1 MNTDSILNEIKKTN
15 HYYLAK
21 AITILENK
29 SQGYKELLDK
39 IYPVKNNSIKIGI
52 TGAPGSGKSSL
63 TNKLI
68 DRFIKQDKKIGVLAV
83 DPSSPFSGGAL
94 LGDRLRMIGHSNSDN
109 VFIRSLASRGSLG
122 GLNSSIFEI
131 LDLMDYAGFDILL
144 IETVGVGQSEID
156 IVNIADIV
164 LMLLTPTSGDEIQM
178 FKAGIVE
185 IADIFVINKMDLGN
199 AERKELEIKNYFS
212 LTDIEPIILK
222 ISAKNN
228 LGIDELIK
236 EIFDFYSINK
246 DYIKNKKNKLKKQ
259 FILKL
264 IIDKVNEYMDFKM
277 DLEDL
282 IKKGY
287 DPIQIRDIIIKR
299 LSNE

>member
-1 MNTDSILNEIKKTN
+1 MNTDSILSEIKNSN

-21 AITILENK
+21 AISILENK
-29 SQGYKELLDK
+29 SYGYKEILDK
-39 IYPVKNNSIKIGI
+39 IYPIKNSSIKIGI

-68 DRFIKQDKKIGVLAV
+68 DRFIKKDKKIGVLAV
-83 DPSSPFSGGAL
+83 DPSSPITGGAL

-122 GLNSSIFEI
+122 GLSSSIFEI
-131 LDLMDYAGFDILL
+131 IDLMDFAGFDILL

-164 LMLLTPTSGDEIQM
+164 LMLLTPSSGDEIQM

-185 IADIFVINKMDLGN
+185 IADIFVINKTDLGN
-199 AERKELEIKNYFS
+199 AERKEMEIRNYFS
-212 LTDIEPIILK
+212 LTDIEPIISK

-228 LGIDELIK
+228 IGIDKLIK
-236 EIFDFYSINK
+236 KIYDFYSNNK
-246 DYIKNKKNKLKKQ
+246 DYINNKKNKLKKQ

-264 IIDKVNEYMDFKM
+264 IIDKVNDYLNLEI

-282 IKKGY
+282 IRQGY
-287 DPIQIRDIIIKR
+287 DPIQIRDIIIKG
-299 LSNE
+299 LNNE